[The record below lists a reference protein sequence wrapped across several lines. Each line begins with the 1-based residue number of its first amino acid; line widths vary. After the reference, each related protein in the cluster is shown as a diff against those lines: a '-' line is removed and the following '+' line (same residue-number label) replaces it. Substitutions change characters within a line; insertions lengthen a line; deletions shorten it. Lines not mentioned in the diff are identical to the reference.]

1 MDCESQRNQL
11 APIVAEQVFPG
22 NSSRG
27 RIAILCNIAKICS
40 RDEVKLIPSRGKIAV
55 LRYRGSICSR
65 DGLHKCGSR
74 VGLGQYVIGEMLTA
88 AGMKV

>member
-1 MDCESQRNQL
+1 M
-11 APIVAEQVFPG
+11 IW
-22 NSSRG
+22 
-27 RIAILCNIAKICS
+27 S

-74 VGLGQYVIGEMLTA
+74 VELGQYVIGEMLTA